1 MREKVATV
9 NRAGIVRYTNNPSTA
24 QFHDMPIWKCTN
36 SYGIVAYFIGD
47 TMYQLSP
54 REYMAACQFGAFV
67 PLKKKPVKQR
77 MQHPAQQRAPRNAV
91 TQHHAVQ
98 QRPQQQRTT
107 KMTYDVASELSQ
119 QRQAPASRQV
129 NREQYYQSEHGTQTR
144 YMQKYRDARSGAIAY
159 GADNVSFDFD
169 DFADVPSP
177 TISDGASTLVPDK
190 TAGFEASYLD
200 QTTFFDNVEAP
211 HFNTDILEADDESTG
226 IKQAVKASVTG
237 AFQAIRNIPQ
247 TVMRTRDTR
256 KTQASR

>member
-67 PLKKKPVKQR
+67 PLKKKPAKQVQQSMPQ
-77 MQHPAQQRAPRNAV
+77 MQKRAVRKPAQQ
-91 TQHHAVQ
+91 HHAM
-98 QRPQQQRTT
+98 QQRTT
-107 KMTYDVASELSQ
+107 KMTYDVAAELSQ
-119 QRQAPASRQV
+119 QRQAPMSRQV
-129 NREQYYQSEHGTQTR
+129 SREQYYQTERDTQTR
-144 YMQKYRDARSGAIAY
+144 YMQKYRDARNGAIAY
-159 GADNVSFDFD
+159 GAENVSFDFD

-177 TISDGASTLVPDK
+177 TINDGASALVPDK

-211 HFNTDILEADDESTG
+211 HFNTDILEADDESVG

-256 KTQASR
+256 RAQASR